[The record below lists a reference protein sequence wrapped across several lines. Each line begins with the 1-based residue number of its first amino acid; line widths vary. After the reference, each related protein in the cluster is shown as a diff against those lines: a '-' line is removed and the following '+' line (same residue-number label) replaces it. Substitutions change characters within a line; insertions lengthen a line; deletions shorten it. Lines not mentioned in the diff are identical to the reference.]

1 MTLRITPVP
10 SDGPCTLRL
19 EGRLGAEELPE
30 LEKSLAAGV
39 RVLDL
44 RDLVSVD
51 PDGLE
56 VLRGLRG
63 RGVEIRNASRYLTL
77 RLA

>member
-1 MTLRITPVP
+1 MTLRITPVTNHET
-10 SDGPCTLRL
+10 SILRL
-19 EGRLGAEELPE
+19 EGRLGAEEVPE
-30 LEKSLAAGV
+30 LRKSLESGV

-44 RDLVSVD
+44 QNLVSVD
-51 PDGLE
+51 EEGLE

-63 RGVEIRNASRYLTL
+63 RGVEIRNASHYLTL